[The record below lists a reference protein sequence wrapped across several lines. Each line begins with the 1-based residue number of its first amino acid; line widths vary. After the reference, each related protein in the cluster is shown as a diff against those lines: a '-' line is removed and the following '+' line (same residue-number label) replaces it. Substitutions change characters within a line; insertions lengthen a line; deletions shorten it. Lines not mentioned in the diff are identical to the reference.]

1 MKDKSAEQIINKIVD
16 TPINEAN
23 QQWFLSFAQEVLQN
37 RALPDAEDGLI
48 VAQRQLLWVMA
59 KVIKMKPTDSFRK
72 SASLV
77 GSTMAESYV
86 HGDAALYDVL
96 RNLALP
102 YVMRYPLIEPHG
114 SMGTQDSP
122 DFFAA
127 SRYTEARPSKFVPL
141 MVKNSDKDAV
151 QMKLTYTNESYEP
164 VILPSLLPNALINGH
179 YGIGVSMSSSTLPHN
194 LGEVCDAII
203 AFLDKKGDLSVDDI
217 LKIMPGPDFPTGGTV
232 INQSAIHCAF
242 ETGRSYSSLKIRG
255 DYKVEGNKI
264 TFTSIPY
271 RTYRSDIRIQLN
283 KKIED
288 VEKYFDDFN
297 DNSQVG
303 NTALVFEV
311 KKGVSVEDALD
322 FLFQYTDL
330 QSSVSY
336 NNNFVYRGVP
346 RMCSIYD
353 LIEIYVNHQR
363 DIKVRVATYDE
374 EKAEKKV
381 NILEGLLKILGDID
395 NTVHLIKDSANRA
408 DAKEKIIK
416 FFNLNNEQVE
426 AVLDLKL
433 ARLTKL
439 DVGEIEADIKE
450 NKAIIDNCI
459 KILED
464 EEYRDSLIRNDVV
477 ELRKLSDPRRT
488 KINEVA
494 ENLTSKAKKEKEST
508 PMIIG
513 FFDGGIVKT
522 IQNTRLSP
530 IKEIQCHSTD
540 YITIFC
546 DNNICYKLKAEK
558 VKDMAQDLYSL
569 CGIDRNVKILDY
581 ALSTEEGFVV
591 SLTKC
596 GMIKKS
602 DLSLYSSPR
611 QTTLSK
617 LSDGDSIIS
626 VLVNPKGIT
635 LESTDSYHLSYMVDD
650 ITSIGKAT
658 KGIKSMKLHD
668 GQFVKSAIAGIDQRY
683 LGKHGQGGKKND

>member
-1 MKDKSAEQIINKIVD
+1 MEEKIVNFN
-16 TPINEAN
+16 INDAN
-23 QQWFLSFAQEVLQN
+23 EQWFLEYAQEVLQN

-48 VAQRQLLWVMA
+48 VAQRELLWTMS
-59 KVIKMKPTDSFRK
+59 KVIKMKPTDSYKK
-72 SASLV
+72 SSSLV

-86 HGDAALYDVL
+86 HGDASLYDVL
-96 RNLALP
+96 RNLSLP
-102 YVMRYPLIEPHG
+102 FVMRYPLIDPHG
-114 SMGTQDSP
+114 SMGTQESSDLY
-122 DFFAA
+122 A
-127 SRYTEARPSKFVPL
+127 SARYTEARPSVFVPL
-141 MVKNSDKDAV
+141 MIKDSDKNAV
-151 QMKLTYTNESYEP
+151 PMKLTYTNESYEP
-164 VILPSLLPNALINGH
+164 VVLPSLIPNALVNGH

-194 LGEVCDAII
+194 LGEVCDVII
-203 AFLDKKGDLSVDDI
+203 EYLDKKGTLSVDDI
-217 LKIMPGPDFPTGGTV
+217 INIMPGPDFPTGGTIINKSV
-232 INQSAIHCAF
+232 IRSAF
-242 ETGRSYSSLKIRG
+242 ESGKSYFSIKIRG
-255 DYKVEGNKI
+255 DYTIEGNKI
-264 TFTSIPY
+264 IFSSIPY
-271 RTYRSDIRIQLN
+271 RAYRADIRKQLN

-297 DNSQVG
+297 DYSQIG
-303 NTALVFEV
+303 NTKLIFNV
-311 KKGVSVEDALD
+311 KNGVSPEDALD

-336 NNNFVYRGVP
+336 NNNFVYHGTP
-346 RMCSIYD
+346 KMCSMYD
-353 LIEIYVNHQR
+353 LIKIYVDHQR
-363 DIKVRVATYDE
+363 DIKMRVAAFDE

-395 NTVHLIKDSANRA
+395 NTVKLIKESSNRA
-408 DAKEKIIK
+408 EARTKLIDFFKI
-416 FFNLNNEQVE
+416 NEEQAN

-439 DVGEIEADIKE
+439 DVGEINADLEE
-450 NKAIIDNCI
+450 NKRIIDDCV

-464 EEYRDSLIRNDVV
+464 EEYRDLLIRNDVV

-488 KINEVA
+488 KISEIA

-508 PMIIG
+508 PMTIG

-683 LGKHGQGGKKND
+683 LGKHGQSGKKND